1 MTKISIQN
9 TDLTFEREPLLHP
22 FGFKGGF
29 LSELWQIAA
38 QLQTASGE
46 SATGP
51 GVQSVLWSDGAVFA
65 EHSESGGN
73 ALMLAMTDHALQL
86 ARGQSFET
94 PFELLDA
101 IFPEVL
107 EYGRKITGR
116 PDLRSTFALNALVP
130 VDLAAWILFAR
141 KKGTTVFDDLLSEEF
156 RPALSHR
163 QEAVTKIP
171 LVSYTTTLEDID
183 ALIAQGNFFLK
194 IKIGADPEGDGD
206 QEKMLAW
213 DKERMSEIHERLKD
227 VPCPQMADGKIPY
240 YLDANGRYQKKET
253 LLRLVDH
260 LDKIG
265 ALEQVHLLEEPFPED
280 FSEDV
285 SDIPVRLVA
294 DESAH
299 TEEDAIARIDQG
311 YGAVA
316 LKPIAKTM
324 SMALRAAKAAHER
337 NIPCFCADLTVNP
350 LMVEWNKNVAAR
362 LAPIP
367 GFKMGVLETN
377 GPQNYRN
384 WEKMR
389 EKHPFASKEWVK
401 ADGAEF
407 PLPDEF
413 YETSGGIFSADS
425 EG

>member
-1 MTKISIQN
+1 MMKISIQN
-9 TDLTFEREPLLHP
+9 TDLNFGREPLKSP
-22 FGFKGGF
+22 FGFKGGYI
-29 LSELWQIAA
+29 SELWQIAA
-38 QLQTASGE
+38 TLESDSGE

-51 GVQSVLWSDGAVFA
+51 GVQSVLWSDSAVFS

-73 ALMLAMTDHALQL
+73 ALMLAMTDYALQL
-86 ARGQSFET
+86 ARGKSFET

-107 EYGRKITGR
+107 EYGRMITKR
-116 PDLRSTFALNALVP
+116 TDLRSTFALNALVP

-141 KKGTTVFDDLLSEEF
+141 KKGTTDFDDLLPEEY

-163 QEAVTKIP
+163 HSAITKIP
-171 LVSYTTTLEDID
+171 LVAYRTTLEEIE
-183 ALIAQGNFFLK
+183 ALVARGSFFLK
-194 IKIGADPEGDGD
+194 INIGADPDADGD

-213 DKERMSEIHERLKD
+213 DKQQMSAIHERLKD

-240 YLDANGRYQKKET
+240 YLDANARYQSKET

-260 LDKIG
+260 LEKIG
-265 ALEQVHLLEEPFPED
+265 ALEQVYLLEEPFPET
-280 FSEDV
+280 FAEDV
-285 SDIPVRLVA
+285 SDIPVRLAA

-299 TEEDAIARIDQG
+299 TEEDAIARIEQG

-324 SMALRAAKAAHER
+324 SMALRVAKAAHER

-362 LAPIP
+362 LSPIP
-367 GFKMGVLETN
+367 GFKMGVMETN

-384 WEKMR
+384 WEQMR
-389 EKHPFASKEWVK
+389 EKHPLATKPWVK
-401 ADGAEF
+401 ADEAEF

-413 YETSGGIFSADS
+413 YETSGGIFSA
-425 EG
+425 